1 MPRPHQCLFNFG
13 RYRLPIRSVTPCLV
27 IILMLSIIVNA
38 GKGQASERFHYPA
51 TIAPSSSLV
60 IDAALDHNMA
70 EPLLEAFIEKHPD
83 IDLTYTNYNTFEVF
97 NRAQQS
103 QRLETTADVLISSAM
118 PWQMQLANEGYAQP
132 VDTPNARQWPQWAQW
147 RGELFAFTFEPVVMV
162 YRQDLRQ
169 RMTPPRSHD
178 QLLTALNSPQT
189 ELKGQV
195 ITYDPHISAFGLM
208 LGMHDARF
216 SPQFWAL
223 ADALSQAHFQEG
235 EATNEMLQKIIEG
248 KAWLG
253 YNLLG
258 SYATQAAQQ
267 HPELVVQVPED
278 YALVVTRLALQP
290 RNAPHPETGRLFIDF
305 LLSDQ
310 GQSLMATET
319 PLFALKPSIQGAWTA
334 QSLKSNA
341 GTALHPI
348 PIDTGLLT
356 ILDPL
361 KRRTFLRRWDQT
373 RADSK

>member
-1 MPRPHQCLFNFG
+1 MPQPWRN
-13 RYRLPIRSVTPCLV
+13 TPCV
-27 IILMLSIIVNA
+27 IITLMLTTIL
-38 GKGQASERFHYPA
+38 GMGQGQASERFHYPA
-51 TIAPSSSLV
+51 RVEPSSPLE

-70 EPLLEAFIEKHPD
+70 EPLLKAFTEKHPN

-103 QRLETTADVLISSAM
+103 HSSKTAADVLISSAM
-118 PWQMQLANEGYAQP
+118 PWQMQLANAGYAQP
-132 VDTPNARQWPQWAQW
+132 IDTPNARQWPQWAQW
-147 RGELFAFTFEPVVMV
+147 RRELFAFTFEPVVMV
-162 YRQDLRQ
+162 YRQDLSQ
-169 RMTPPRSHD
+169 QMPPPRSHD

-189 ELKGQV
+189 QLKGQV
-195 ITYDPHISAFGLM
+195 ITYDPHVSAFGLM

-223 ADALSQAHFQEG
+223 ANALSQARFQEG
-235 EATNEMLQKIIEG
+235 GTTNEMIQKIIEG
-248 KAWLG
+248 QARLG

-258 SYATQAAQQ
+258 SYAIQAAKQ
-267 HPELVVQVPED
+267 HPELIVQVPED

-290 RNAPHPETGRLFIDF
+290 RNAPHPKAGRLFIDF

-310 GQSLMATET
+310 GQSLMATQT
-319 PLFALKPSIQGAWTA
+319 PLFALKHSIQGPWTA
-334 QSLKSNA
+334 QSLKSKA

-373 RADSK
+373 RTDSK

>member
-1 MPRPHQCLFNFG
+1 MPLHPQCLLKYFSHGPKILAQGVYFIMM
-13 RYRLPIRSVTPCLV
+13 LLLV
-27 IILMLSIIVNA
+27 ILLTPRS
-38 GKGQASERFHYPA
+38 GQASERFNYPA
-51 TIAPSSSLV
+51 TKKPSSSLV

-70 EPLLEAFIEKHPD
+70 APLLQAFTQQHPD

-97 NRAQQS
+97 NRAQHS
-103 QRLETTADVLISSAM
+103 QLSNTTSDVLISSAM
-118 PWQMQLANEGYAQP
+118 PWQMQLANAGYAQP
-132 VDTPNARQWPQWAQW
+132 LDTPNAQQWPQWAQW
-147 RGELFAFTFEPVVMV
+147 RRELFAFTFEPVVMV
-162 YRQDLRQ
+162 YRRDLNQ

-178 QLLTALNSPQT
+178 QLLKALSSPQT
-189 ELKGQV
+189 QLTDRV
-195 ITYDPHISAFGLM
+195 ITYDPHVSAFGLM

-235 EATNEMLQKIIEG
+235 EATNEMIQKILEG

-258 SYATQAAQQ
+258 SYAIQAAQQ

-278 YALVVTRLALQP
+278 YALVVTRIALQP
-290 RNAPHPETGRLFIDF
+290 RNAPHPKNGRLFIDF
-305 LLSDQ
+305 LLSEQ
-310 GQSLMATET
+310 GQSLMATQT
-319 PLFALKPSIQGAWTA
+319 PLFALKPSVKGPWTA

-373 RADSK
+373 RDISK